1 MEPLSG
7 GMKRRLTIARSLINE
22 PELIILDEP
31 TTGLDP
37 QARHLLWER
46 LYRLKQRGATLI
58 ITTHYMDEAE
68 QLCDRLVV
76 MDKAE
81 IAAEGSPRELIE
93 RYATREVLELRF
105 ADAVRS
111 SLDGRLDGLAERSRG
126 AAGPAPAVRR
136 RWRAGAGG
144 GPRSPDPG
152 GVGARPPRHAGGR
165 LPAPDR
171 ADADRMTAA
180 TRVLQR
186 NLLVY
191 RRTYRGSVFSSFV
204 TPLLYL
210 TAMGLGLGQLVTRDV
225 SSLPGGDYLSF
236 LGPGIMAATCMQ
248 SAVFESTFPIMGKI
262 MWRRNYEAMLATPIE
277 VRHILG
283 GELLW
288 IGFRMVLISSV
299 FLVVLTLFRIPTS
312 FLALLAVPAC
322 VLLGVAFSA
331 AIISFAA
338 TQQNDSGFA
347 ALFRFVINPLF
358 LFSGTFFPLSTLPE
372 SLRWVEW
379 IAAATPLYHG
389 VALVR
394 GAVLNDAGTLA
405 GWPWH
410 VAYLVTFASVFAVV
424 AHRLLSRRLVK

>member
-1 MEPLSG
+1 
-7 GMKRRLTIARSLINE
+7 
-22 PELIILDEP
+22 
-31 TTGLDP
+31 
-37 QARHLLWER
+37 
-46 LYRLKQRGATLI
+46 
-58 ITTHYMDEAE
+58 
-68 QLCDRLVV
+68 
-76 MDKAE
+76 
-81 IAAEGSPRELIE
+81 
-93 RYATREVLELRF
+93 
-105 ADAVRS
+105 
-111 SLDGRLDGLAERSRG
+111 
-126 AAGPAPAVRR
+126 
-136 RWRAGAGG
+136 
-144 GPRSPDPG
+144 
-152 GVGARPPRHAGGR
+152 
-165 LPAPDR
+165 
-171 ADADRMTAA
+171 MTAA

-191 RRTYRGSVFSSFV
+191 RRTFRGSIFSSFV

-338 TQQNDSGFA
+338 TQKNDSGFA
-347 ALFRFVINPLF
+347 AMFRFVINPLF
-358 LFSGTFFPLSTLPE
+358 LFSGTFFPLSTLPD
-372 SLRWVEW
+372 SLSGSSGSRPPRRCITAWRWS
-379 IAAATPLYHG
+379 AARSWATP
-389 VALVR
+389 AR
-394 GAVLNDAGTLA
+394 WPAGLA
-405 GWPWH
+405 RRLPGRRSPRSSRSWPIG
-410 VAYLVTFASVFAVV
+410 SC
-424 AHRLLSRRLVK
+424 SRRLVK

>member
-1 MEPLSG
+1 
-7 GMKRRLTIARSLINE
+7 
-22 PELIILDEP
+22 
-31 TTGLDP
+31 
-37 QARHLLWER
+37 
-46 LYRLKQRGATLI
+46 
-58 ITTHYMDEAE
+58 
-68 QLCDRLVV
+68 
-76 MDKAE
+76 
-81 IAAEGSPRELIE
+81 
-93 RYATREVLELRF
+93 
-105 ADAVRS
+105 
-111 SLDGRLDGLAERSRG
+111 
-126 AAGPAPAVRR
+126 
-136 RWRAGAGG
+136 
-144 GPRSPDPG
+144 
-152 GVGARPPRHAGGR
+152 
-165 LPAPDR
+165 
-171 ADADRMTAA
+171 MTAA

-186 NLLVY
+186 YLLVY
-191 RRTYRGSVFSSFV
+191 RRTYRGSIFSSFV

-312 FLALLAVPAC
+312 FLALLAIPSC

-338 TQQNDSGFA
+338 TQKNDSGFA
-347 ALFRFVINPLF
+347 AMFRFVINPLF
-358 LFSGTFFPLSTLPE
+358 LFSGTFFPLSSLPD
-372 SLRWVEW
+372 SLKWFEW

-394 GAVLNDAGTLA
+394 GAVLGDSGTLA
-405 GWPWH
+405 AWPWH
-410 VAYLVTFASVFAVV
+410 VAYLVTFASIFAVV